1 MECQLCHNYHSKFW
15 CTICLREKLRTYSVE
30 LKQINQVKQQK
41 IERANKFL
49 SGSTRKFQISLADK
63 HASLQKLNNLEVEI
77 NKRKEEIIRDRQE
90 IDLRKKNLQARKQV
104 LLDSRAYF
112 KKFKSH
118 QKIVITKDID
128 NIKEKWRNVHQVLIQ
143 SRKVLIS
150 ELVSIFDLKKLN
162 DYETKYYQNNGILS
176 GGSISKLI
184 SSPNGKV
191 DDDSE
196 YSIAGRSLPKK
207 SDFTRYPF
215 EDINT
220 AVGHVIHLLGLI
232 AHYLGVKLPFTLVNK
247 GSNSYAEGSL
257 NEIAGS
263 KRPPLFLTAENLESF
278 TVGMAMLNYNIA
290 YLCHTQGIE
299 IPYHKV
305 PHTLHNLFHCCN
317 APNLGRYGHLTALNR
332 IPDQSFNL
340 DFQEVVRV
348 MLARRNSSDNNI
360 IGTTLND
367 YFEGDNEE
375 DNENEDGETWV
386 LCDTV

>member
-1 MECQLCHNYHSKFW
+1 M
-15 CTICLREKLRTYSVE
+15 
-30 LKQINQVKQQK
+30 
-41 IERANKFL
+41 
-49 SGSTRKFQISLADK
+49 
-63 HASLQKLNNLEVEI
+63 
-77 NKRKEEIIRDRQE
+77 
-90 IDLRKKNLQARKQV
+90 
-104 LLDSRAYF
+104 
-112 KKFKSH
+112 
-118 QKIVITKDID
+118 KIVP
-128 NIKEKWRNVHQVLIQ
+128 
-143 SRKVLIS
+143 
-150 ELVSIFDLKKLN
+150 
-162 DYETKYYQNNGILS
+162 KYYQNNGILS
-176 GGSISKLI
+176 SGGINKLI
-184 SSPNGKV
+184 SSSNGKI
-191 DDDSE
+191 DDDFE

-207 SDFTRYPF
+207 ADFTRYPF

-305 PHTLHNLFHCCN
+305 PHTLHNLFLCCN
-317 APNLGRYGHLTALNR
+317 ASNLGRYGHLTALNR

-340 DFQEVVRV
+340 DFQDVVRV
-348 MLARRNSSDNNI
+348 MLARRNSLDNNI

-367 YFEGDNEE
+367 YFEGDNED